1 MDDQSAGASA
11 CAHCGAPLAGG
22 RFCTNCGARVGTVP
36 AGPEGWPAATDTA
49 ERRYDVPPS
58 VAPATAAPAGPPSVV
73 PPAVPPPP
81 APGRSSYSRPGPGIG
96 LWVAAGA
103 ALLVMV
109 LLGGFLLLHGTGGQ
123 TSASTSAPLVPKTHH
138 TGASRHTSTPTP
150 SATSSA
156 PAGAV
161 SDVAGLAHASAPAHA
176 PAAVDFAGRPV
187 TFVAANMVDGV
198 TDTCW
203 RRTGDATGTV
213 LTFRL
218 DQPTRLTRVGLINGY
233 AKIAYDRG
241 HRYDWYLGN
250 RRVLAVDWSFDDGS
264 SVSQTL
270 HTGRTMQQIPIRPVT
285 TQVVR
290 LRITA
295 VSPPGRGRA
304 ARNFTAISEVSLIGR
319 TAG

>member
-1 MDDQSAGASA
+1 MDDGSAGGGT
-11 CAHCGAPLAGG
+11 CAHCGAALPGG

-36 AGPEGWPAATDTA
+36 AGTEGWPASTDTA
-49 ERRYDVPPS
+49 ERRYDVAPS
-58 VAPATAAPAGPPSVV
+58 VATAPGGQ
-73 PPAVPPPP
+73 PPAVPPIAP
-81 APGRSSYSRPGPGIG
+81 APPEPTRPAYSRPGPGIG
-96 LWVAAGA
+96 LWVAVGA

-109 LLGGFLLLHGTGGQ
+109 LLGGYLLLHGTGGGNA
-123 TSASTSAPLVPKTHH
+123 TGTATPPIVPKTHH
-138 TGASRHTSTPTP
+138 TPASPHTSAPSP
-150 SATSSA
+150 SASSPA

-161 SDVAGLAHASAPAHA
+161 SDVAGLAQASAPAHA

-187 TFVAANMVDGV
+187 TFVAANTVDGV

-241 HRYDWYLGN
+241 RRYDWYLGN

-270 HTGRTMQQIPIRPVT
+270 HTGRTIQQIPIRPVT
-285 TQVVR
+285 TRVVR

-295 VSPPGRGRA
+295 VSPPGKGRA
-304 ARNFTAISEVSLIGR
+304 ARNDTAISEVSLIGR